1 MMKGVNFR
9 EQFAKET
16 LLRDEHEEMKRY
28 VETNMLK
35 ETAETVN
42 EPTPSVSHDR
52 VGNFGVS
59 FSNSI
64 IIL

>member
-1 MMKGVNFR
+1 MVNFR

-28 VETNMLK
+28 VETNLLK
-35 ETAETVN
+35 ETPETVN
-42 EPTPSVSHDR
+42 EPTPSVSYDR
-52 VGNFGVS
+52 VGSLEVS